1 MEEENKNEFQ
11 SFDDEWLTRA
21 LRARSQAEA
30 RPGLE
35 ERILARLAT
44 EPEGNPQRRWRWMPA
59 LAVAFGVL
67 LMVAVGYHFLR
78 VGQPTKSSSARV
90 EPSPVNEEPKGAKA
104 VPSQPRVVTEE
115 NRATNAPKPKVAR
128 SAKAHEVRPV
138 LAKANALPKLE
149 QFHADSAAQQEK
161 LLAAFL
167 KKQGPARLGELL
179 ARKAPPE
186 DLTIEPLNIAPID
199 LGNIPNN

>member
-11 SFDDEWLTRA
+11 SVDDEWLTRA

-35 ERILARLAT
+35 DRILARLAS
-44 EPEGNPQRRWRWMPA
+44 EAEGRPQHGWKWMPA

-67 LMVAVGYHFLR
+67 LIIVVGYQILR
-78 VGQPTKSSSARV
+78 VDQPTKSNSAGV
-90 EPSPVNEEPKGAKA
+90 EPSPVNEQSKGAKIA
-104 VPSQPRVVTEE
+104 PHRPRVASKR
-115 NRATNAPKPKVAR
+115 NGATNAPNPKLAR
-128 SAKAHEVRPV
+128 SPKPHEVRPV

-161 LLAAFL
+161 LLATFL
-167 KKQGPARLGELL
+167 EKQGSARLGGLL
-179 ARKAPPE
+179 ARTAPPE
-186 DLTIEPLNIAPID
+186 DLTIEPLKIAPID
-199 LGNIPNN
+199 LENIPNN

>member
-1 MEEENKNEFQ
+1 MAEENKNNVE

-35 ERILARLAT
+35 ERILGRLAS
-44 EPEGNPQRRWRWMPA
+44 EPEPSPQRRWKWMPA

-67 LMVAVGYHFLR
+67 LIVVVGYQILR
-78 VGQPTKSSSARV
+78 VGQPTKSNSARA
-90 EPSPVNEEPKGAKA
+90 EPSPVNEQPKGAKIA
-104 VPSQPRVVTEE
+104 PNQQTVASA
-115 NRATNAPKPKVAR
+115 ATAPKPKL
-128 SAKAHEVRPV
+128 VRPRPMPAERPMAR
-138 LAKANALPKLE
+138 AKALPKLE
-149 QFHADSAAQQEK
+149 HFHAASATQQEK
-161 LLAAFL
+161 LLATFL

-179 ARKAPPE
+179 ARTKSQE

-199 LGNIPNN
+199 LGNVPNN